1 MDDNRIRMAMEI
13 WLEESLAHHK
23 TKVEL
28 ARTRAAL
35 AEAMEAMLPI
45 EVNGGVAVPD
55 WKSMRAASKQGREV
69 LGMVKSTTPN
79 TKR

>member
-1 MDDNRIRMAMEI
+1 MNISTILVTDYWME
-13 WLEESLAHHK
+13 EVLAHRK

-35 AEAMEAMLPI
+35 AEAMEAMLPV

-55 WKSMRAASKQGREV
+55 WESMRAASKQGREV